1 MRQITK
7 KIVSAFLDGKSASL
21 GNTYTDGKSLFL
33 HRNKIAYK
41 EDGKLFISTCGW
53 NTMTTKDRLNGIPG
67 VRLHT
72 AKGQLFLNG
81 LPWNGDYIEVSIFV
95 KINS

>member
-1 MRQITK
+1 MRSITK

-21 GNTYTDGKSLFL
+21 DNTRTDGKSLFL
-33 HRNKIAYK
+33 HGNKIAYK

-53 NTMTTKDRLNGIPG
+53 NTPTTKERLNGIPG
-67 VRLHT
+67 VRVYT
-72 AKGQLFLNG
+72 NKGQLFLNG

-95 KINS
+95 KLNS